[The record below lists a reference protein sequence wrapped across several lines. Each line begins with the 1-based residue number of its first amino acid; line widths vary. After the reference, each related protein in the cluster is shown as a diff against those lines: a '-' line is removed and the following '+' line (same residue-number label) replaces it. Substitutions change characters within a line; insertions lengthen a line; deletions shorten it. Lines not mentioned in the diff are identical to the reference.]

1 MPPLTW
7 WHGDINDDDGG
18 CSQPSPPF
26 EAHLLP
32 FDQRSLHA
40 GGLVAYRTLRIPAN
54 ENLDI
59 CSDHNEII
67 IHIQG
72 SVIGVSVF
80 QVIVIDWIENL

>member
-1 MPPLTW
+1 MPTLTW

-40 GGLVAYRTLRIPAN
+40 GGLVAYRTLRI
-54 ENLDI
+54 
-59 CSDHNEII
+59 
-67 IHIQG
+67 QG

-80 QVIVIDWIENL
+80 QVIVVDWIQNICQRDLGVRVGV